1 MVSKVIAS
9 DNFLPANYFHHGV
22 CKSKVS
28 AQYFK
33 PMRTLVIVGG
43 VGGNPSVKKNDLKI
57 MSALKNMC
65 RLNCVREQKSEY
77 INVGVK
83 KWLKKTVF
91 RCKKVEA
98 K

>member
-22 CKSKVS
+22 CKSKVL

-43 VGGNPSVKKNDLKI
+43 VGGNPSVKKNDI
-57 MSALKNMC
+57 I
-65 RLNCVREQKSEY
+65 V
-77 INVGVK
+77 
-83 KWLKKTVF
+83 
-91 RCKKVEA
+91 
-98 K
+98 